1 MKIEDILENEV
12 LVEDIMLSPMTLSK
26 LDNLVKFTI
35 LPLFID
41 ELNLTKQESRQ
52 ATIYLQTKIIEI
64 LSRGKNRVR

>member
-12 LVEDIMLSPMTLSK
+12 LIEDIMLSPMTLSK